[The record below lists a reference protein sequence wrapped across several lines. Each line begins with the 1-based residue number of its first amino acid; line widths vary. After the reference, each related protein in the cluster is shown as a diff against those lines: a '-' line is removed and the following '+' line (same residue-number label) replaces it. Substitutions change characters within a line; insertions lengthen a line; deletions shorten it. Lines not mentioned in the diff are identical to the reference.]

1 MNQGLFI
8 AGTDTGVGKTVVA
21 AAIIRALH
29 VQGIHAC
36 GMKPIETGCSRVGST
51 LYPSDG
57 MFLKKVAR
65 MDEHIGFV
73 TPYCFETPVAPSLAS
88 EMEGRTIHIPLIRE
102 KFQALLGRYPAV
114 VVEGIGGILV
124 PIKKDYFVIDLVRE
138 LDLPLVVVARPSLG
152 TINHALLTVNYA
164 LGKGIAVSGV
174 IINFSRPSEST
185 VAENTNPLL
194 LEQLCP
200 VPVIGIFPHLKS
212 LEDGALERSA
222 LTHLDIKVLREHL
235 TSSEGTR

>member
-1 MNQGLFI
+1 MNHGLFI

-21 AAIIRALH
+21 AAIIKALH
-29 VQGIHAC
+29 IQGINAC
-36 GMKPIETGCSRVGST
+36 GTKPIETGCTRVGGI

-73 TPYCFETPVAPSLAS
+73 TPCCFENPVAPALAS
-88 EMEGRTIHIPLIRE
+88 EMEGRAIHIPLIME
-102 KFQALLGRYPAV
+102 KFQALLERYPAV

-124 PIKKDYFVIDLVRE
+124 PIRKNYFVVDLIKE
-138 LDLPLVVVARPSLG
+138 MDLPLVIVTRPSLG
-152 TINHALLTVNYA
+152 TINHTLLTVDYA
-164 LGKGIAVSGV
+164 LGKGISVLGV
-174 IINFSRPSEST
+174 IINFSRPPEST

-200 VPVIGIFPHLKS
+200 VPVIGIFPHLNS
-212 LEDGALERSA
+212 LENEVLERSA
-222 LTHLDIKVLREHL
+222 LKHLDMNVLREHL
-235 TSSEGTR
+235 LRSEDAR